1 MSSGTRIPLA
11 DAWRVVDGLY
21 QRWGLDR
28 RSVFVAGSVRRQAAD
43 VGDID
48 LLAPAAPAG
57 GRDEL
62 FERIAATVDNPPAP
76 TGIFEAAAQAA
87 APDGPAIA
95 TAVRGLKPGFLA
107 ADLVV
112 RAWKGS
118 VELKVQISR
127 YTRQNLGW
135 QLIYKTGP
143 VEFGRWFLFRWKQR
157 YGIPVNDERFKASID
172 GCLVNLDKKVI
183 AVESE
188 DEAFARCGLQ
198 PVPPAHREAFVQRVQ
213 AMADKRVT

>member
-1 MSSGTRIPLA
+1 MSSGARIPLA

-21 QRWGLDR
+21 QKWGLDR
-28 RSVFVAGSVRRQAAD
+28 RTVFVAGSIRRQAVD

-48 LLAPAAPAG
+48 LLAPVAPAS

-62 FERIAATVDNPPAP
+62 FDRIAATVDNPPAP
-76 TGIFEAAAQAA
+76 AGIFEAAAAA
-87 APDGPAIA
+87 EPDPAAIA

-112 RAWKGS
+112 RAWKGT

-127 YTRQNLGW
+127 YTRENLGW

-157 YGIPVNDERFKASID
+157 YGIPAGDERFKASID
-172 GCLVNLDKKVI
+172 GHLVNLDKKVVP
-183 AVESE
+183 VESE
-188 DEAFARCGLQ
+188 EEAFAKCGLQ
-198 PVPPAHREAFVQRVQ
+198 PVPPAHREAFAQRVQ
-213 AMADKRVT
+213 AMAQEKRA

>member
-28 RSVFVAGSVRRQAAD
+28 RTVFVAGSVRRQALD

-48 LLAPAAPAG
+48 LLAPAAPAS

-62 FERIAATVDNPPAP
+62 FDRIAATVTNPPAP
-76 TGIFEAAAQAA
+76 AGIFEAACAA
-87 APDGPAIA
+87 EPDPAAIA

-127 YTRQNLGW
+127 YTRENLGW

-172 GCLVNLDKKVI
+172 GYLVNLDKRVI
-183 AVESE
+183 PVESE
-188 DEAFARCGLQ
+188 DEAFAKCGLQ
-198 PVPPAHREAFVQRVQ
+198 PVPPVHREAFMQRVA
-213 AMADKRVT
+213 AMAHEKRSG